1 MRAATPARTVA
12 SMTHEPVKERDMDQL
27 QQAQRYDTVVVGAG
41 QAGLSV
47 GYHLAKRGQRFVIL
61 EANDRVGDSWRR
73 RWDSL
78 RLFTPARYDGLEGL
92 PFPASRDAFPTK
104 DEMADYL
111 ESYAARFELP
121 VETSVR
127 VEKLSRNGDD
137 RFMLT
142 AGSRRFEAD
151 NVVVAMANYQR
162 PHVPDF
168 ARELGPSI
176 VQMHSSEYRRPSQ
189 LGDGDVLIV
198 GAGNSGSEI
207 ALELARSRRVWM
219 SGRDTG
225 HVPFRID
232 SLAARL
238 LLVRFVLRVVFHRIL
253 TVRTPMGRRARP
265 RVLAAGGPLV
275 RVKPADL
282 AAAGVERVPRTA
294 GTRDGRPVLDDARVL
309 DVGNVIWCTGF
320 DPDYSWM
327 DLDVL
332 GEAEPQHERG
342 VATGEPGLY
351 FVGLEFLY
359 AMSSIMVH
367 GVGRDA
373 RRVVDEI
380 SSPAAGG

>member
-1 MRAATPARTVA
+1 
-12 SMTHEPVKERDMDQL
+12 MDQL
-27 QQAQRYDTVVVGAG
+27 HQTQRYDTVVVGAG

-61 EANDRVGDSWRR
+61 EANDRVGDSWRT

-78 RLFTPARYDGLEGL
+78 RLFTPARYDGLDGL

-111 ESYAARFELP
+111 ESYATRFELP
-121 VETSVR
+121 VETGVR
-127 VEKLSRNGDD
+127 VEELSRNGGD

-142 AGSRRFEAD
+142 AGNRRFEAD

-168 ARELGPSI
+168 ARELDPSI

-238 LLVRFVLRVVFHRIL
+238 LLVRFVLRIVFHRIL
-253 TVRTPMGRRARP
+253 TVRTPMGRKARP
-265 RVLAAGGPLV
+265 KVLAAGGPLV
-275 RVKPADL
+275 RVKPSDL

-294 GTRDGRPVLDDARVL
+294 GTRDGHPVLDDGRVL

-320 DPDYSWM
+320 DPDYSWV

-342 VATGEPGLY
+342 VATSEPGLY

-380 SSPAAGG
+380 SSPAAAGG